1 MTPAP
6 LLHGT
11 CIAIKDQG
19 VLILGASG
27 AGKSDLALRLIDRG
41 AALVGDD
48 YLEAR
53 VDDGQ
58 LFLSAP
64 TALQGRLEVRQIGL
78 LRLPWQARALIAL
91 IVRLGERPER
101 LPEPMTE
108 TCLGIAVPVLQISP
122 FEASAPIKVELALQ
136 HGVGIA

>member
-1 MTPAP
+1 MTPSP

-11 CIAIKDQG
+11 CIAIRDQG

-53 VDDGQ
+53 IDDGQ

-78 LRLPWQARALIAL
+78 LRLPWQARAPIAL
-91 IVRLGERPER
+91 IVRLGEGPEGV
-101 LPEPMTE
+101 PEPVSE
-108 TCLGIAVPVLQISP
+108 TFLGIAVPVLQISP
-122 FEASAPIKVELALQ
+122 CESSAPIKVELALQ

>member
-1 MTPAP
+1 MTQP

-48 YLEAR
+48 YLEA
-53 VDDGQ
+53 
-58 LFLSAP
+58 
-64 TALQGRLEVRQIGL
+64 
-78 LRLPWQARALIAL
+78 
-91 IVRLGERPER
+91 
-101 LPEPMTE
+101 
-108 TCLGIAVPVLQISP
+108 
-122 FEASAPIKVELALQ
+122 
-136 HGVGIA
+136 